1 MFKIITFN
9 RFGKLAIAAAIS
21 LASSVPALAWEY
33 SDFIVMSGPKLT
45 QVAYAPSS
53 GATAPDYSTF
63 PFWAG
68 AFDYSF
74 GMGVFGERIP
84 QGFSWPDDMLVKMSV
99 KDAYGK
105 YIRDVDYSEDV
116 KKMLQDALETDSV
129 LYAQHTNLNI
139 ELGGKYI
146 FNAYFNIMDWDK
158 EIIQE
163 IYDPASVRVYGEP
176 QPRLGAN
183 ADFNVYFNTG
193 YPYDIA
199 SFTGNE
205 NVNYRF
211 EYTAPKGTESVLITS
226 GNVPLNFA
234 QSTTPLLA
242 VRDSLHLFVEKPQIG
257 YYRLFIDSDTWP
269 EGNSNFTFTV
279 GDTVRADATIDREVI
294 DLDVD
299 SEINTSAWVNYGFP
313 YIPVVKPDNDTT
325 EYDTIPTV
333 RFITTLKYSAN
344 PDLAI
349 SDTVAIVD
357 EAFADNDIDLSR
369 NMKIRLDEI
378 KRDSL
383 SRYTPFVNV
392 EVSFNGKAV
401 FDKNF
406 PLTIVNTPSAIE
418 EISATLPESRRGI
431 YNIMGMKIDVP
442 FEQLPSGI
450 YIVDGKKVAKR

>member
-1 MFKIITFN
+1 MFKKITFS
-9 RFGKLAIAAAIS
+9 KLAVAAAIS
-21 LASSVPALAWEY
+21 LASSVPAHAWEY
-33 SDFIVMSGPKLT
+33 SDFIVMSGPDLT

-53 GATAPDYSTF
+53 GAVAPDYTSF
-63 PFWAG
+63 PYWAG

-74 GMGVFGERIP
+74 GMGVFGNRIP
-84 QGFSWPDDMLVKMSV
+84 QDFFLPDDMLIKMSV

-105 YIRDVDYSEDV
+105 YIRDVDYTQDV
-116 KKMLQDALETDSV
+116 RKMMQDALETDSV
-129 LYAQHTNLNI
+129 LYAQHANLNI
-139 ELGGKYI
+139 DLGGKYI
-146 FNAYFNIMDWDK
+146 FNAFFNIMNWDK
-158 EIIQE
+158 EITQE

-176 QPRLGAN
+176 QPKLGAD

-211 EYTAPKGTESVLITS
+211 EYTAPKGTESVHLTS

-257 YYRLFIDSDTWP
+257 YYRLYFDSDTWP
-269 EGNSNFTFTV
+269 DGNTNFTFII

-294 DLDVD
+294 DLGVD
-299 SEINTSAWVNYGFP
+299 TEINTSAWVNYGFP
-313 YIPVVKPDNDTT
+313 YIPIVEPDENAI

-333 RFITTLKYSAN
+333 RFITTLKYCAN
-344 PDLAI
+344 KNLAI
-349 SDTVAIVD
+349 SDTIAIVN

-369 NMKIRLDEI
+369 DMKIRLNSVN
-378 KRDSL
+378 RDSL
-383 SRYTPFVNV
+383 TTGYEPFVNV
-392 EVSFNGKAV
+392 EISFNGKSV
-401 FDKNF
+401 FDKSF
-406 PLTIVNTPSAIE
+406 PVTIKNTQTAVE

-431 YNIMGMKIDVP
+431 YNIMGVKIDMP